1 MENDLYEFMRHTYPG
16 FIEGE
21 HIRKMCEKLMQVEK
35 GECKRLIVT
44 MPPRHSKSDTV
55 STWFPAWYLGRNPT
69 KRIITSS
76 YSMDLAVD
84 ISNAVRNLIQSPDY
98 QRIWNHQMSV
108 DTAKTWK
115 IEHPNNHRPTYV
127 ATGVMGGQTG
137 RGSDCFIID
146 DPIKNM
152 EEALS
157 PTYRERLWRWYQS
170 AARTRLQPGASMIII
185 QTRWSHDDLTGRL
198 LKMMNEESSEQW
210 DVLHFK
216 AIQDD
221 GSALWPEMYDL
232 HELEAIRSAVGSR
245 TFNALYQGM
254 PSTEEGNILKREW
267 WQFYESLK
275 EGDTIQSWDT
285 AYKTGQENDYS
296 VCWTLRKCDT
306 GIYAIDMLRGKWEY
320 PEMKR
325 IAVQHYHQH
334 KPSIVLIEDHASGQT
349 LIQDLRRSTD
359 IPIKPIRADRD
370 KVSRVN
376 AIANTIEGGRLYLPS
391 EQSWTSTAIE
401 ECAAFPSGEHDDIV
415 DALSQGIAY
424 FTVDATMDVL
434 SPAGTTEG
442 LFRSGMKPPSLRR
455 ASLW

>member
-1 MENDLYEFMRHTYPG
+1 M
-16 FIEGE
+16 
-21 HIRKMCEKLMQVEK
+21 
-35 GECKRLIVT
+35 
-44 MPPRHSKSDTV
+44 
-55 STWFPAWYLGRNPT
+55 
-69 KRIITSS
+69 
-76 YSMDLAVD
+76 
-84 ISNAVRNLIQSPDY
+84 
-98 QRIWNHQMSV
+98 
-108 DTAKTWK
+108 
-115 IEHPNNHRPTYV
+115 
-127 ATGVMGGQTG
+127 
-137 RGSDCFIID
+137 
-146 DPIKNM
+146 
-152 EEALS
+152 
-157 PTYRERLWRWYQS
+157 
-170 AARTRLQPGASMIII
+170 
-185 QTRWSHDDLTGRL
+185 TRWHTDDLVGRL
-198 LKMMNEESSEQW
+198 KQLQESNPDAERWEEIH
-210 DVLHFK
+210 LK

-221 GSALWPEMYDL
+221 GTALWPEYRP
-232 HELEAIRSAVGSR
+232 LETLLPVKASSERM
-245 TFNALYQGM
+245 FNALYQGM

-267 WQFYESLK
+267 WQFYDTLK

-376 AIANTIEGGRLYLPS
+376 AIANVIEGGRLYLPS
-391 EQSWTSTAIE
+391 EKEWTATAIE

-442 LFRSGMKPPSLRR
+442 LFRSGMKPPTARR